1 MIPPVFDAETVDGAV
16 LHCLGPVGR
25 GDGPTVVL
33 VNSLGCDLRIWDG
46 VAAHLAEE
54 ARVLRYDKRGH
65 GLSTLGADGASIE
78 RHAADLAALIERR
91 SGGPA
96 LVAGLSIG
104 GLIAMAL
111 GLSRPDLAV
120 GFALCDTG
128 PKIGAPD
135 RYAERLRRIAAG
147 GMGAIVEEQMTRW
160 FSRGFRQR
168 RPEVVA
174 LMGAM
179 LARQP
184 VDGYAA
190 SVEALRDADLGWAV
204 GAIRAPVL
212 CLTGAAD
219 ASTPPAALRAL
230 ADSLPDARYVEIEGA
245 GHLPCVEAPE
255 ATAAALIEFHRQ
267 LAAAG
272 ARA

>member
-1 MIPPVFDAETVDGAV
+1 VFDAETVDGAV

-25 GDGPTVVL
+25 GDGPTIVL
-33 VNSLGCDLRIWDG
+33 VNSLGCDMRIWDG
-46 VAAHLAEE
+46 VVARLAEE

-65 GLSTLGADGASIE
+65 GLSTLGAGGASIE

-91 SGGPA
+91 GGGPA
-96 LVAGLSIG
+96 LVVGLSIG
-104 GLIAMAL
+104 GIIAMAL
-111 GLSRPDLAV
+111 ALTRPDLAA
-120 GFALCDTG
+120 GLALCDTA
-128 PKIGAPD
+128 PRIGTPD
-135 RYAERLRRIAAG
+135 RYAERLRRIVAG

-160 FSRGFRQR
+160 FSPGFRAR

-190 SVEALRDADLGWAV
+190 SVEALRDTDLGWAL
-204 GAIRAPVL
+204 GAIRVPVL

-219 ASTPPAALRAL
+219 ASTPPATLRAL
-230 ADSLPDARYVEIEGA
+230 ADSLPDARYVEIDGA

-255 ATAAALIEFHRQ
+255 ATAAALVEFRRG
-267 LAAAG
+267 LVAAG
-272 ARA
+272 VCP